1 MVEKNSSTG
10 EERGVISDVIIC
22 VLFFLVWANF
32 FDVVQSETTQ
42 VQDSKSK
49 RRRLF
54 GLSSESTSIKEKA
67 SSIKESTRRSRDVG
81 SPAPS
86 SSPSDTRVDSKS
98 MIGSGVGTIVG
109 MNGEEVV
116 PTRRHSKKRSTD
128 ERKASDRLSLFGSS
142 FPSGLGK
149 SRKPAPRLSS

>member
-1 MVEKNSSTG
+1 
-10 EERGVISDVIIC
+10 
-22 VLFFLVWANF
+22 
-32 FDVVQSETTQ
+32 
-42 VQDSKSK
+42 
-49 RRRLF
+49 
-54 GLSSESTSIKEKA
+54 
-67 SSIKESTRRSRDVG
+67 
-81 SPAPS
+81 
-86 SSPSDTRVDSKS
+86 
-98 MIGSGVGTIVG
+98 MIGSGIGTIVG